1 MTGYLEFP
9 DVCHPVSYLAPRA
22 VTLATRRQWLTALSA
37 FACPALAWSLAPSS
51 GRPLLTLHGKVRHAN
66 RESEADFD
74 TALLA
79 SLPQHRIRTRT
90 PWHQGEPLFA
100 GPLLREVLKAAGA
113 EGQTLRMSALNDYR
127 VDMPADEAQRFDI
140 IVATQL
146 DGREMTVRDKGPLFV
161 MYPFDRHPE
170 LRNAVN
176 FSRCI
181 WQLRRIEI
189 R

>member
-1 MTGYLEFP
+1 MTPCLKFS
-9 DVCHPVSYLAPRA
+9 DVCHDATTPLQRA
-22 VTLATRRQWLTALSA
+22 VMRATRRQWLTALPA
-37 FACPALAWSLAPSS
+37 FACPGLAWALGAAP
-51 GRPLLTLHGKVRHAN
+51 GRPMLTLHGKVRHTN
-66 RESEADFD
+66 RDTEADFD
-74 TALLA
+74 AALLA
-79 SLPQHRIRTRT
+79 RLPQHHIRTST
-90 PWHQGEPLFA
+90 PWHQGERVFA
-100 GPLLREVLKAAGA
+100 GALLREVLNAAGA

-127 VDMPADEAQRFDI
+127 VDMPAEDARRFDI
-140 IVATQL
+140 IVASQL

-170 LRNAVN
+170 LRNTVN